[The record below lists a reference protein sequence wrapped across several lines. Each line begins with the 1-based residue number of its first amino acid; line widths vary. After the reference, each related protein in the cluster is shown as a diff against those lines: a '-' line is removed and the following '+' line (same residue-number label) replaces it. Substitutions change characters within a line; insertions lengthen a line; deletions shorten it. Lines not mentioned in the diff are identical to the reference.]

1 MGKSVVFAVAG
12 SGKTRML
19 IESLSLERRC
29 LILTFTDNNL
39 VNLRSRVMQKFGYIP
54 HNIRLATYFSFLN
67 SFCYRPLFAMAM
79 KTKGFN
85 WDAPPA
91 RTLKFSRDSVSY
103 YVDGAQRIYYGRLAL
118 FLERRNAIPDIVA
131 RLEKYFDSLLV
142 DEVQDFAGHD
152 FNFLSAVAAAS
163 NVDVLL
169 VGDFY
174 QHTFDTSR
182 DGATNKTLH
191 DDYAKYRD
199 RFRKIG
205 IEIDDESLIKSHR
218 CAPAICDFVK
228 DQLGIEMQA
237 QGDQEALVEMVSE
250 QGRADELFSDD
261 ATVKLFYS
269 ESGKYRCHSLNWG
282 GSKGLEHFNDVCVVL
297 PDNVAKAYEKGKLT
311 TLVASTRNKL
321 YVACTRAKRHLYL
334 IPGTLLKQYKT
345 PSLTGVQ
352 NDNRPYPV

>member
-19 IESLSLERRC
+19 IESLSLERKC

-39 VNLRSRVMQKFGYIP
+39 ANLRSRIVQKFGYIP
-54 HNIRLATYFSFLN
+54 HNIKLATYFSFLN

-85 WDAPPA
+85 WEAPPA

-103 YVDGAQRIYYGRLAL
+103 YVDGTQRIYYGRLAL
-118 FLERRNAIPDIVA
+118 FLEKRNAIPDIVA
-131 RLEKYFDSLLV
+131 RVEKYFDSLLV

-152 FNFLSAVAAAS
+152 FNLLTAVAVTS

-199 RFRKIG
+199 RFRKMG

-228 DQLGIEMQA
+228 GQLGIEMQA
-237 QGDQEALVEMVSE
+237 HGDQEALVEMVSE

-282 GSKGLEHFNDVCVVL
+282 GSKGPFQRCL
-297 PDNVAKAYEKGKLT
+297 
-311 TLVASTRNKL
+311 R
-321 YVACTRAKRHLYL
+321 
-334 IPGTLLKQYKT
+334 
-345 PSLTGVQ
+345 
-352 NDNRPYPV
+352 RPARQRS

>member
-19 IESLSLERRC
+19 IESLSLERKC

-39 VNLRSRVMQKFGYIP
+39 VNLRSRVMQKFGYVP
-54 HNIRLATYFSFLN
+54 HTITLATYFSFLN
-67 SFCYRPLFAMAM
+67 SFCYRPLFAMAI

-85 WDAPPA
+85 WDVPPA
-91 RTLKFSRDSVSY
+91 RTLKFSRDSVNY
-103 YVDGAQRIYYGRLAL
+103 YVDGTQRIYYGRLAL
-118 FLERRNAIPDIVA
+118 FLEKWKAIPDIVG
-131 RLEKYFDSLLV
+131 RVEKYFDSFLV

-152 FNFLSAVAAAS
+152 FNLLSAVVAAS
-163 NVDVLL
+163 SVDVLL

-182 DGATNKTLH
+182 DGATNKSLH

-205 IEIDDESLIKSHR
+205 IEIDDQSLIKSHR
-218 CAPAICDFVK
+218 CAPAICDFVNA
-228 DQLGIEMQA
+228 QLGIEMRA
-237 QGDQEALVEMVSE
+237 HGEQEALVEMVSD
-250 QGRADELFSDD
+250 QGRADELFADD

-282 GSKGLEHFNDVCVVL
+282 GSKGLDHFIDVCVVL
-297 PDNVAKAYEKGKLT
+297 PDNVAKAYKKGNLK
-311 TLVASTRNKL
+311 TLPASTRNKL
-321 YVACTRAKRHLYL
+321 YVACTRANRHLYL
-334 IPGTLLKQYKT
+334 VPGAFLKQYKANV
-345 PSLTGVQ
+345 LDAWG
-352 NDNRPYPV
+352 RGKM